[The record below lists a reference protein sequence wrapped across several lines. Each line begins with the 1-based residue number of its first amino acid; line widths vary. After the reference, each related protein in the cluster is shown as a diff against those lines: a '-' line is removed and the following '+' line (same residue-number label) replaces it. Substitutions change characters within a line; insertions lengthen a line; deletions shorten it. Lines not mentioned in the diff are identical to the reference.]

1 MWRMKK
7 NRLLWQVPV
16 LVVILFLLS
25 IPGIN
30 YWAKWR
36 LQQAIAHLPE
46 KTINGL
52 YHIKVGNSYLNIWNG
67 EWVITDV
74 TVQTDTAAWLTLR
87 TQWPDSFP
95 PLLSMTLKGMKIGNF
110 NWIEYFYGREVHVR
124 SLEIESPVI
133 TAFTKQDTTQHD
145 PSNLRSQ
152 LRALP
157 ELLAPFTALLH
168 VRKTSIND
176 ASIHLRT
183 IQAPGDTSFQEIQHA
198 DLYIKD
204 MHIKR
209 HPEEITY
216 CKELELKAAH
226 VKTVFRR
233 NTQMIEWEDFKFSKK
248 GRLFSMQHFAF
259 TPLRSEQ
266 AFFED
271 IGVRK
276 AYFKFNCAEI
286 VGRGFDLDRF
296 IRYNYLYMDSLRVQE
311 PVMHFTINKSLPL
324 PYRKLLPHEMVAR
337 IENTFHIGTVV
348 VKDGDILLTNRVP
361 GRDFLISFNHSYI
374 TATNFSNDP
383 LMMDAR
389 NPLDIRAESRLMN
402 QSPIQLIMHIPLR
415 SEQFDADYT
424 ASIDALPLDALNPV
438 LDHKRLSI
446 KSGYLQSA
454 EIKSVIRNG
463 AATGT
468 VQMQYQGLQ
477 VAIMKKDTGKTR
489 KVVSKIA
496 NILLN
501 EDNEKDDPANFVI
514 GNINLTRTR
523 QEEYFAFLWHSIQ
536 TSMLPTVMPALK
548 KVRSPES

>member
-1 MWRMKK
+1 MKK
-7 NRLLWQVPV
+7 SRLIWQVPI
-16 LVVILFLLS
+16 LVVILFLFTIL
-25 IPGIN
+25 GVN

-46 KTINGL
+46 TTINGL
-52 YHIKVGNSYLNIWNG
+52 YHVRVGNSYLNIWNG

-74 TVQTDTAAWLTLR
+74 TLQSDTAAWNAIH

-95 PLLSMTLKGMKIGNF
+95 PLLSMSLKGMKIGNF
-110 NWIEYFYGREVHVR
+110 NWIQYFSGREAHVR

-133 TAFTKQDTTQHD
+133 TAFTRRDTTQND
-145 PSNLRSQ
+145 PSSMRAQ
-152 LRALP
+152 LFALP
-157 ELLAPFTALLH
+157 EVLAPFATLLH

-176 ASIHLRT
+176 ASIRIRT
-183 IQAPGDTSFQEIQHA
+183 IQAPGDTSLQEIQHA
-198 DLYIKD
+198 HVYIKETR
-204 MHIKR
+204 INR
-209 HPEEITY
+209 HSEEVTY

-226 VKTVFRR
+226 VKTVFHR
-233 NTQMIEWEDFKFSKK
+233 NTQMIEFGNFRFSKK
-248 GRLFSMQHFAF
+248 GRLFSMQEFAC

-286 VGRGFDLDRF
+286 VGHGFDLDRF
-296 IRYNYLYMDSLRVQE
+296 IRYNYFYMDSLRVQE
-311 PVMHFTINKSLPL
+311 PVMRFTINKMLPL
-324 PYRKLLPHEMVAR
+324 PFRKLLPHEMVAR
-337 IENTFHIGTVV
+337 ISNTFHIGTVV
-348 VKDGDILLTNRVP
+348 VKDGDILLINRVQ

-402 QSPIQLIMHIPLR
+402 QSPIQLTMHIPLR
-415 SEQFDADYT
+415 SEQFNADYT
-424 ASIDALPLDALNPV
+424 ATIEALPLDILNPV

-463 AATGT
+463 LATGT
-468 VQMQYQGLQ
+468 VQMQYRDLQ

-501 EDNEKDDPANFVI
+501 EDNEKEDPANFVT

-536 TSMLPTVMPALK
+536 TGMLPSVMPALK
-548 KVRSPES
+548 KVVSPQS